1 VGYSIALAIIL
12 AAQIVSLGLVVYW
25 FHGTK
30 WRRIALVLGVASIIV
45 GAFRRTALVAISI
58 QDEGSLPAQ
67 TLQDLI
73 ALAVLTVLLFTGIV
87 VVRLMFQS
95 LERSSEALREKE
107 ARFRNMVENL
117 PGLAY
122 RCLNDETRTM
132 LYATNAMETLTGFPV
147 SDFLESRRT
156 FAGLVI
162 PEDRAILAGIQDK
175 VKARETFEIRY
186 RLRRASGDLV
196 WVYERGRGVFDD
208 HGNLL
213 FLNGFISDIT
223 DRVRAEQ
230 LLQAGHDL
238 ALSLGQSK
246 GLNQTLELCLRA
258 AIDISDMDAGGIY
271 LVEPSDGSI
280 QMACHAGLPE
290 WFVQEA
296 GYYPGD
302 SFNAKLIR
310 EGQALYTNYKGPS
323 LLPDTVGRREGF
335 KAIAIIP
342 IKYGDSVV
350 AGINIAS
357 RVLDSVPEFAKV
369 GLETLAGQIGHAIVR
384 DRAQMTLQEREA
396 NLTTLF
402 SSIPD
407 MLFVLDENRVI
418 LRTNQAVMDILG
430 YGAAELANKPFADLE
445 PAQSRENTDAILN
458 EVLSSK
464 QKVYDSVLCARDG
477 REIPVGTSI
486 VTGFWNGHP
495 AFFCVS
501 RDITERL
508 QTEATRL
515 SLERQVQL
523 ARKLES
529 LGILAGGVAHDFNN
543 LLTVILGNA
552 ELVLNFL
559 EDEHP
564 GRKRLE
570 LIMQTARHA
579 SELCR
584 QMMTYSGR
592 GPLVTEVVYPNGF
605 LEGIRPLL
613 STVVADHLWLEMHVE
628 EGLPPI
634 LGDPA
639 QLRQVMLNLVLNA
652 SDAVGEGLG
661 NISITA
667 RLQECREEDWEHAVL
682 VPAGETGHYVV
693 IEVADT
699 GCGMDEETQKRLF
712 DPFYSTKSSGRGLGM
727 TAVLGIMRAHNGAIE
742 VISEPG
748 RGSLFRMY
756 LQALDEAEV
765 TAVQEQRTPYGTMRR
780 RGDSILF
787 VDDELPLH
795 DMCKAAGE
803 DEGFKVLTAANGVE
817 ALERYME
824 HGDSL
829 RLVVLDM
836 TMPVMDGAEAFR
848 ELRRI
853 DPGVRVLIASGY
865 STTDYER
872 EFAGEN
878 LVGVLHKP
886 YSLEDLRRVFN
897 RLAAPGPGA

>member
-1 VGYSIALAIIL
+1 MGYSIVLAVIL
-12 AAQIVSLGLVVYW
+12 TVQIVTLGLVVYW

-30 WRRIALVLGVASIIV
+30 WGRIALVLGVASIIV
-45 GAFRRTALVAISI
+45 GAFRRTMLVAFSI
-58 QDEGSLPAQ
+58 QDEGNLPAQ

-73 ALAVLTVLLFTGIV
+73 ALAILTGLLFTGIV
-87 VVRLMFQS
+87 VVRIMLQS
-95 LERSSEALREKE
+95 LERAWEALREKE

-132 LYATNAMETLTGFPV
+132 LYATSAMETLTGFPV
-147 SDFLESRRT
+147 SDFLEGRRT
-156 FAGLVI
+156 FAGLVV
-162 PEDRAILAGIQDK
+162 PEDRVILAGIQDK
-175 VKARETFEIRY
+175 IKARETFEIRY
-186 RLRRASGDLV
+186 RLRRASGDLA
-196 WVYERGRGVFDD
+196 WVFERGRGVFDD
-208 HGNLL
+208 RGNLL
-213 FLNGFISDIT
+213 FLNGFVSDIT

-238 ALSLGQSK
+238 ALGLGQSK

-258 AIDISDMDAGGIY
+258 AIDTSTMDAGGIY
-271 LVEPSDGSI
+271 LVEPADGSI

-302 SFNAKLIR
+302 SFHAKLVR
-310 EGQALYTNYKGPS
+310 AGQALYTNYEGPS
-323 LLPDTVGRREGF
+323 LLPDAVGRRDGF

-342 IKYGDSVV
+342 IKYGDTVV

-384 DRAQMTLQEREA
+384 DQAQMSLQEREA

-402 SSIPD
+402 RSIPD

-418 LRTNQAVMDILG
+418 LRTNQAVVDILG
-430 YGAAELANKPFADLE
+430 YGEAELAGKPLAE
-445 PAQSRENTDAILN
+445 IKPAQLREDTEAILE

-464 QKVYDSVLCARDG
+464 RKFFDSVLCTRDG
-477 REIPVGTSI
+477 REIPVGTSV
-486 VTGFWNGHP
+486 VTGFWNGRP
-495 AFFCVS
+495 AFFCAA

-508 QTEATRL
+508 QAEATRL

-552 ELVLNFL
+552 ELVRNFL

-592 GPLVTEVVYPNGF
+592 GPLVTEVMYLNTF
-605 LEGIRPLL
+605 FEGIRPLL
-613 STVVADHLWLEMHVE
+613 STVVADHLWLDIHVQ

-639 QLRQVMLNLVLNA
+639 QLRQVMLNLILNA
-652 SDAVGEGLG
+652 SDAIGEGRG
-661 NISITA
+661 SISVA
-667 RLQECREEDWEHAVL
+667 VRLQEYREKDWEQAVL
-682 VPAGETGHYVV
+682 VPDREEGRYVV

-748 RGSLFRMY
+748 QGSRFRLY
-756 LQALDEAEV
+756 LQVLDEAEV

-780 RGDSILF
+780 HGDSILF

-817 ALERYME
+817 ALEQYLA
-824 HGDSL
+824 HGDSI
-829 RLVVLDM
+829 RLVMLDM

-886 YSLEDLRRVFN
+886 YSLEELRRVFN
-897 RLAAPGPGA
+897 RLAALEPEA